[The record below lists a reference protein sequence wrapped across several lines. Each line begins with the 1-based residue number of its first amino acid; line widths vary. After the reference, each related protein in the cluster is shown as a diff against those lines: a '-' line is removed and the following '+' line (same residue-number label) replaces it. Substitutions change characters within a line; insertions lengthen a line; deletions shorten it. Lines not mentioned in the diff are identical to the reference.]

1 MSNNYKRN
9 TERADTDEAFDAY
22 TSVHSNT
29 AVDAADS
36 IHTGRYAAV
45 EGDLDIGMDVDTEAS
60 AAEFDYRKKYENT
73 PLVVIAG
80 RPNVGKSTL
89 FNRFLRKRRAITDPT
104 PGVTRDPIEAQAIV
118 NGMPV
123 RLMDTG
129 GFKLTRSGDRKED
142 LMDELVIEKTQ
153 EALRRADK
161 ILLLLEA
168 AAPTAE
174 DEEFIRFLRPY
185 WNKLITAVNKTEGG
199 RGESEAYNY
208 LSFGFPTLLFISA
221 EHGDNITP
229 LAEEI
234 TKGLDFSRVCE
245 APADT
250 AIRIAL
256 IGKPNTGKSTLSN
269 YLTKTSASIVSEIA
283 GTTRD
288 VVEGEFFYKDKQFI
302 IQDTAGIRRKAK
314 VKEDIEYYSVVRAM
328 KSLEHADIVFHLI
341 DAEEGLTEQDKKII
355 VQATKRG
362 LGVIF
367 VLNKWDLVKGEK
379 KFRDV
384 EQHIK
389 IMFGKM
395 EYAPIVPVSAQ
406 KGSGIPDLLNTA
418 LELFEQLTKKVE
430 TSALNLALKD
440 WLQAVPPPH
449 GQRNSF
455 TLKYMVQ
462 TSVRPVEFLIFANK
476 PDLVSESYLRYI
488 SNRIRKDL
496 GFSSIPFLVRVK
508 GSRVKWEERVKP

>member
-1 MSNNYKRN
+1 MTAKRRRNKKFEQDYTEPKEMNASYN
-9 TERADTDEAFDAY
+9 TGTDTDGEK
-22 TSVHSNT
+22 N
-29 AVDAADS
+29 
-36 IHTGRYAAV
+36 
-45 EGDLDIGMDVDTEAS
+45 DTIIE
-60 AAEFDYRKKYENT
+60 EFDFRKKYDHT

-89 FNRFLRKRRAITDPT
+89 FNRFLRRRRAITDPT
-104 PGVTRDPIEAQAIV
+104 PGVTRDPIEAQAII
-118 NGMPV
+118 NGKPV
-123 RLMDTG
+123 RLLDTG
-129 GFKLTRSGDRKED
+129 GFKLTRSGDKQDD
-142 LMDELVIEKTQ
+142 LMDELVVEKTQ
-153 EALRRADK
+153 EALQRADK

-168 AAPTAE
+168 APPTAE

-185 WNKLITAVNKTEGG
+185 WSKLITAVNKTEGG
-199 RGESEAYNY
+199 RGDAEADNY
-208 LSFGFPTLLFISA
+208 MQFGFPSLICISA
-221 EHGDNITP
+221 EHGDKITP

-245 APADT
+245 APEDS

-288 VVEGEFFYKDKQFI
+288 VVEGEFFYKERQFI

-314 VKEDIEYYSVVRAM
+314 VTEDIEYYSVVRAM

-367 VLNKWDLVKGEK
+367 VLNKWDLVKGEQ
-379 KFRDV
+379 KFRDT
-384 EQHIK
+384 ERYIK

-395 EYAPIVPVSAQ
+395 EYAPIVPVSA
-406 KGSGIPDLLNTA
+406 KTGSGISDLLNTA
-418 LELFEQLTKKVE
+418 VELFAQLNKKMD

-440 WLQAVPPPH
+440 WMEAVPPPH

-455 TLKYMVQ
+455 TLKYMLQ

-476 PDLVSESYLRYI
+476 PDLVPESYLRYI
-488 SNRIRKDL
+488 ANRIRKDL
-496 GFSSIPFLVRVK
+496 GFTAIPFLVRVK
-508 GSRVKWEERVKP
+508 GSRVKWEERKKP

>member
-1 MSNNYKRN
+1 MTAKRRRNKKFEQDYTEPKEMDASYN
-9 TERADTDEAFDAY
+9 TGTDTDGEK
-22 TSVHSNT
+22 N
-29 AVDAADS
+29 
-36 IHTGRYAAV
+36 
-45 EGDLDIGMDVDTEAS
+45 DTIIE
-60 AAEFDYRKKYENT
+60 EFDFRKKYDHT

-89 FNRFLRKRRAITDPT
+89 FNRFLRRRRAITDPT
-104 PGVTRDPIEAQAIV
+104 PGVTRDPIEAQAII
-118 NGMPV
+118 NGKPV
-123 RLMDTG
+123 RLLDTG
-129 GFKLTRSGDRKED
+129 GFKLTRSGDKQDD
-142 LMDELVIEKTQ
+142 LMDELVVEKTQ
-153 EALRRADK
+153 EALQRADK

-168 AAPTAE
+168 APPTAE

-185 WNKLITAVNKTEGG
+185 WSKLITAVNKTEGG
-199 RGESEAYNY
+199 RGDAEAYNY
-208 LSFGFPTLLFISA
+208 LQFGFPSLICISA

-245 APADT
+245 APEDS

-288 VVEGEFFYKDKQFI
+288 VVEGEFFYKERQFI

-314 VKEDIEYYSVVRAM
+314 VTEDIEYYSVVRAM
-328 KSLEHADIVFHLI
+328 KSLEHTDIVFHLI

-355 VQATKRG
+355 VQATTRG

-367 VLNKWDLVKGEK
+367 VLNKWDLVKGEQ
-379 KFRDV
+379 KFRDT
-384 EQHIK
+384 ERYIK

-395 EYAPIVPVSAQ
+395 EYAPIVPVSA
-406 KGSGIPDLLNTA
+406 KTGSGISDLLNTA
-418 LELFEQLTKKVE
+418 VELFAQLNKKMD

-440 WLQAVPPPH
+440 WMEAVPPPH

-455 TLKYMVQ
+455 TLKYMLQ

-476 PDLVSESYLRYI
+476 PDLVPESYLRYI
-488 SNRIRKDL
+488 ANRIRKDL
-496 GFSSIPFLVRVK
+496 GFTAIPFLVRVK
-508 GSRVKWEERVKP
+508 GSRVKWEERKKP

>member
-1 MSNNYKRN
+1 MNKKQ
-9 TERADTDEAFDAY
+9 TEKQKKLSPQTMEAQHTDTADTVIEAYDF
-22 TSVHSNT
+22 
-29 AVDAADS
+29 
-36 IHTGRYAAV
+36 
-45 EGDLDIGMDVDTEAS
+45 
-60 AAEFDYRKKYENT
+60 RKKYENT

-104 PGVTRDPIEAQAIV
+104 PGVTRDPIEAQAII
-118 NGMPV
+118 NGKPV

-129 GFKLTRSGDRKED
+129 GFKLTRSGAKNDD

-153 EALRRADK
+153 ESLRRADK

-185 WNKLITAVNKTEGG
+185 WDKLLVAVNKTEGG
-199 RGESEAYNY
+199 RGEMEAYNY
-208 LSFGFPTLLFISA
+208 LQFGFPSLLCISA

-234 TKGLDFSRVCE
+234 TKGLDFSKVCE
-245 APADT
+245 APEET
-250 AIRIAL
+250 AVRIAL

-269 YLTKTSASIVSEIA
+269 YLTQSSASIISDIA

-288 VVEGEFFYKDKQFI
+288 VVEGTFFYKDRQFI
-302 IQDTAGIRRKAK
+302 IQDTAGIRRKTK

-328 KSLEHADIVFHLI
+328 KSLETADIVFHLI
-341 DAEEGLTEQDKKII
+341 DAEEGLTEQDKKIV

-379 KFRDV
+379 KFREV
-384 EQHIK
+384 EQQIK

-395 EYAPIVPVSAQ
+395 EYAPVVPISAQ
-406 KGSGIPDLLNTA
+406 KGSGIPELLNTA
-418 LELFEQLTKKVE
+418 LSLFGQLTTKIE

-440 WLQAVPPPH
+440 WLEAVPPPH

-462 TSVRPVEFLIFANK
+462 TSARPVEFLLFANK
-476 PDLVSESYLRYI
+476 PDLVPESYLRYI
-488 SNRIRKDL
+488 QNRIRKDL
-496 GFSSIPFLVRVK
+496 GFTAIPLLIRVK
-508 GSRVKWEERVKP
+508 GSRVKWEDRSKM

>member
-1 MSNNYKRN
+1 MTQDKMIKQSNKTNNMKISEPQPVRGYGDDVEIQGDMENR
-9 TERADTDEAFDAY
+9 EA
-22 TSVHSNT
+22 
-29 AVDAADS
+29 
-36 IHTGRYAAV
+36 
-45 EGDLDIGMDVDTEAS
+45 GMP
-60 AAEFDYRKKYENT
+60 EFDFRKKYENT

-104 PGVTRDPIEAQAIV
+104 PGVTRDPIEAQAII
-118 NGMPV
+118 NGKPV

-129 GFKLTRSGDRKED
+129 GFKLTRSGSKNDD
-142 LMDELVIEKTQ
+142 TMDELVIEKTQ

-168 AAPTAE
+168 APPTAE

-185 WNKLITAVNKTEGG
+185 WDKLMVAVNKTEGG
-199 RGESEAYNY
+199 RGEMEAYNY
-208 LSFGFPTLLFISA
+208 LQFGFPTILCISA

-234 TKGLDFSRVCE
+234 TRGLDFSRVCE
-245 APADT
+245 AAES
-250 AIRIAL
+250 AAVRIAL

-269 YLTKTSASIVSEIA
+269 YLTKSSASIISDIA

-288 VVEGEFFYKDKQFI
+288 VVEGEFFYKDRQFI

-328 KSLEHADIVFHLI
+328 KSLENADIVFHLI
-341 DAEEGLTEQDKKII
+341 DAEEGLTDQDKKI
-355 VQATKRG
+355 VLQATKRG

-367 VLNKWDLVKGEK
+367 VLNKWDLMKGEK
-379 KFRDV
+379 KFREV
-384 EQHIK
+384 EKHIK

-395 EYAPIVPVSAQ
+395 EYAPIVPISAQ
-406 KGSGIPDLLNTA
+406 KGSGIAELLNTA
-418 LELFEQLTKKVE
+418 LSVFAQLNTKID

-440 WLQAVPPPH
+440 WLEAVPPPH

-455 TLKYMVQ
+455 TLKYMLQ

-476 PDLVSESYLRYI
+476 PELVSESYLRYI
-488 SNRIRKDL
+488 QNRLRKDL
-496 GFSSIPFLVRVK
+496 GFTAIPLLVRVK
-508 GSRVKWEERVKP
+508 GSRVKWEDRSKQ

>member
-1 MSNNYKRN
+1 MN
-9 TERADTDEAFDAY
+9 TERNDKNEAFGTDTAVYNDTDADMEAA
-22 TSVHSNT
+22 
-29 AVDAADS
+29 
-36 IHTGRYAAV
+36 G
-45 EGDLDIGMDVDTEAS
+45 
-60 AAEFDYRKKYENT
+60 AEFDFRKKYENT

-104 PGVTRDPIEAQAIV
+104 PGVTRDPIEAQAII
-118 NGMPV
+118 NGKPV

-168 AAPTAE
+168 SAPTAE

-185 WNKLITAVNKTEGG
+185 WDKLITAVNKTEGG
-199 RGESEAYNY
+199 RSEAEAYNY
-208 LSFGFPTLLFISA
+208 LSFGFPTLLCISA

-288 VVEGEFFYKDKQFI
+288 VVEGEFFYKGRQFI
-302 IQDTAGIRRKAK
+302 IQDTAGIRRKTK

-355 VQATKRG
+355 IQATKRG

-379 KFRDV
+379 KFRDA

-418 LELFEQLTKKVE
+418 LELFDQLTKKVE

-440 WLQAVPPPH
+440 WLEAVPPPH

-462 TSVRPVEFLIFANK
+462 TSARPVEFLIFANK

-488 SNRIRKDL
+488 TNRIRKDL
-496 GFSSIPFLVRVK
+496 GFSAIPFLVRVK
-508 GSRVKWEERVKP
+508 GSRVKWEDRVKP

>member
-1 MSNNYKRN
+1 MEAQH
-9 TERADTDEAFDAY
+9 TDTADTVIEAYDF
-22 TSVHSNT
+22 
-29 AVDAADS
+29 
-36 IHTGRYAAV
+36 
-45 EGDLDIGMDVDTEAS
+45 
-60 AAEFDYRKKYENT
+60 RKKYENT

-104 PGVTRDPIEAQAIV
+104 PGVTRDPIEAQAII
-118 NGMPV
+118 NGKPV

-129 GFKLTRSGDRKED
+129 GFKLTRSGAKNDD

-153 EALRRADK
+153 ESLRRADK

-185 WNKLITAVNKTEGG
+185 WDKLLVAVNKTEGG
-199 RGESEAYNY
+199 RGEMEAYNY
-208 LSFGFPTLLFISA
+208 LQFGFPSLLCISA

-234 TKGLDFSRVCE
+234 TKGLDFSKVCE
-245 APADT
+245 APEET
-250 AIRIAL
+250 AVRIAL

-269 YLTKTSASIVSEIA
+269 YLTQSSASIISDIA

-288 VVEGEFFYKDKQFI
+288 VVEGTFFYKDRQFI
-302 IQDTAGIRRKAK
+302 IQDTAGIRRKTK

-328 KSLEHADIVFHLI
+328 KSLETADIVFHLI
-341 DAEEGLTEQDKKII
+341 DAEEGLTEQDKKIV

-379 KFRDV
+379 KFREV
-384 EQHIK
+384 EQQIK

-395 EYAPIVPVSAQ
+395 EYAPVVPISAQ
-406 KGSGIPDLLNTA
+406 KGSGIPELLNTA
-418 LELFEQLTKKVE
+418 LSLFGQLTTKIE

-440 WLQAVPPPH
+440 WLEAVPPPH

-462 TSVRPVEFLIFANK
+462 TSARPVEFLLFANK
-476 PDLVSESYLRYI
+476 PDLVPESYLRYI
-488 SNRIRKDL
+488 QNRIRKDL
-496 GFSSIPFLVRVK
+496 GFTAIPLLIRVK
-508 GSRVKWEERVKP
+508 GSRVKWEDRSKM

>member
-1 MSNNYKRN
+1 MSKKHRTD
-9 TERADTDEAFDAY
+9 TEKDDKDKIFDTGA
-22 TSVHSNT
+22 SVYSDT
-29 AVDAADS
+29 AADAADS
-36 IHTGRYAAV
+36 IDTGRYAAA
-45 EGDLDIGMDVDTEAS
+45 EGDKDTDMEAPE
-60 AAEFDYRKKYENT
+60 AAFDYRKKYENT

-104 PGVTRDPIEAQAIV
+104 PGVTRDPIEAQAII

-129 GFKLTRSGDRKED
+129 GFKLTRSGDKKDD
-142 LMDELVIEKTQ
+142 LMDELVVEKTQ
-153 EALRRADK
+153 DALRRADK

-168 AAPTAE
+168 SAPTAE

-199 RGESEAYNY
+199 RGEAEAYNY
-208 LSFGFPTLLFISA
+208 LSFGFPTLLCISA
-221 EHGDNITP
+221 EHGDNISP

-379 KFRDV
+379 KFRDA
-384 EQHIK
+384 EQYIK

-406 KGSGIPDLLNTA
+406 KGSGISDLLNTA
-418 LELFEQLTKKVE
+418 LELFEQLTKKIE

-462 TSVRPVEFLIFANK
+462 TSARPVEFLVFANK

-488 SNRIRKDL
+488 TNRIRKDF
-496 GFSSIPFLVRVK
+496 GFSSIPFLIRVK

>member
-1 MSNNYKRN
+1 MSKNHRIDTYRDDGDQ
-9 TERADTDEAFDAY
+9 TSDTDTIVY
-22 TSVHSNT
+22 G
-29 AVDAADS
+29 DS
-36 IHTGRYAAV
+36 IAS
-45 EGDLDIGMDVDTEAS
+45 IGTKTDADMIVPEDA
-60 AAEFDYRKKYENT
+60 FNYRKKYENT

-89 FNRFLRKRRAITDPT
+89 FNRFLRKRRAITDPS
-104 PGVTRDPIEAQAIV
+104 PGVTRDPIEAQAII
-118 NGMPV
+118 NGKPV

-129 GFKLTRSGDRKED
+129 GFKLTRSGNKHDD
-142 LMDELVIEKTQ
+142 LMDELVVERTQ

-168 AAPTAE
+168 SPPTAE

-185 WNKLITAVNKTEGG
+185 WDKLITAVNKTEGG
-199 RGESEAYNY
+199 RGEAEAYNY
-208 LSFGFPTLLFISA
+208 LSFGFKALLCISA

-234 TKGLDFSRVCE
+234 TKDLDFSQVRE
-245 APADT
+245 SPDT
-250 AIRIAL
+250 FAIRIAL

-269 YLTKTSASIVSEIA
+269 YLTRSSASIVSEIA

-288 VVEGEFFYKDKQFI
+288 VVEGAFFYKDRQFV
-302 IQDTAGIRRKAK
+302 IQDTAGIRRKTK

-328 KSLEHADIVFHLI
+328 KSLENADIVFHLI

-355 VQATKRG
+355 VQATNRG

-384 EQHIK
+384 ERSIK

-395 EYAPIVPVSAQ
+395 EYAPVVAVSAQ
-406 KGSGIPDLLNTA
+406 KGSGIPELLNTA
-418 LELFEQLTKKVE
+418 LELFEQLTKKIE

-440 WLQAVPPPH
+440 WLEAVPPPH
-449 GQRNSF
+449 GPRNSF

-462 TSVRPVEFLIFANK
+462 TSARPVEFLVFANK
-476 PDLVSESYLRYI
+476 PDRVSESYLRYI
-488 SNRIRKDL
+488 SNRIRKDF
-496 GFSSIPFLVRVK
+496 GFAAIPFLVRVK
-508 GSRVKWEERVKP
+508 GSRVKWEERRKR

>member
-1 MSNNYKRN
+1 MSRTHKID
-9 TERADTDEAFDAY
+9 TETGTRDRASDTDTVLDAKTNARLDSGIAADASTDTATGIDADTE
-22 TSVHSNT
+22 T
-29 AVDAADS
+29 A
-36 IHTGRYAAV
+36 
-45 EGDLDIGMDVDTEAS
+45 ES
-60 AAEFDYRKKYENT
+60 AFDYRKKYENI

-104 PGVTRDPIEAQAIV
+104 PGVTRDPIEAQAII

-129 GFKLTRSGDRKED
+129 GFKLTRSGSKNED
-142 LMDELVIEKTQ
+142 LMDELVVEKTQ
-153 EALRRADK
+153 DALRRADK

-174 DEEFIRFLRPY
+174 DEEFIYFLRPY
-185 WNKLITAVNKTEGG
+185 WDKLITAVNKTEGG
-199 RGESEAYNY
+199 RGEAEAYNY
-208 LSFGFPTLLFISA
+208 HRFGFPTLLCISA

-234 TKGLDFSRVCE
+234 TRGLDFSRVCE

-288 VVEGEFFYKDKQFI
+288 VVEGKFFYKDKQFI

-379 KFRDV
+379 KFRDAA
-384 EQHIK
+384 QHIK
-389 IMFGKM
+389 VMLGKM

-418 LELFEQLTKKVE
+418 LELFDQLTKKVD

-440 WLQAVPPPH
+440 WLEAVPPPH

-462 TSVRPVEFLIFANK
+462 TSARPVEFLIFANK
-476 PDLVSESYLRYI
+476 PDIVSESYLRYI
-488 SNRIRKDL
+488 TNRIRKDL
-496 GFSSIPFLVRVK
+496 GFTSIPFLVRVK